1 MDDTGFT
8 IIAANEARKVLTNG
22 DVRSDVAFQNDVN
35 LLLAALDELC
45 DPTPVSAAAR
55 PRRLT

>member
-1 MDDTGFT
+1 MHDTGFT

-35 LLLAALDELC
+35 LLLAALEELC
-45 DPTPVSAAAR
+45 DADPVSPAAGRAA
-55 PRRLT
+55 

>member
-8 IIAANEARKVLTNG
+8 IIAAHQARKVLTNG

-45 DPTPVSAAAR
+45 DGPPASPSADRAA
-55 PRRLT
+55 

>member
-1 MDDTGFT
+1 MNDTGFT

-35 LLLAALDELC
+35 LLLAALEELC
-45 DPTPVSAAAR
+45 EAAPASPSTGR
-55 PRRLT
+55 AA